1 MKKYKMP
8 VRKWSSGRGALLIIA
23 VMFGLS
29 ALTRLGGGV
38 GQAIA
43 KEVAELAAEEPS
55 EIDPLQCETSESITK
70 ILAVLRV
77 RDADLNDRQRQLEER
92 EVSLSLARDQIQKNL
107 IALTL
112 AEEKLAATIATS
124 ETAAESDLARL
135 TAVYENMKPNDAAT
149 LFEEMNPNF
158 AAGFVG
164 RMRPDA
170 AAQIMAGLAP
180 KTAYSISVILAG
192 RNANIATE

>member
-1 MKKYKMP
+1 MKKNRMP
-8 VRKWSSGRGALLIIA
+8 VRKWSSGRGALLIIG
-23 VMFGLS
+23 VTFSLS

-43 KEVAELAAEEPS
+43 KEVAELSADVS
-55 EIDPLQCETSESITK
+55 TTHDPLQCETSESITK

-77 RDADLNDRQRQLEER
+77 RETDMNERQRHLEEK
-92 EVSLSLARDQIQKNL
+92 EVSLSLAEDQIRKNL

-135 TAVYENMKPNDAAT
+135 TSVYENMKPKDAAT

-158 AAGFVG
+158 AAGFMG

-192 RNANIATE
+192 RNANILAE